1 MSKASRAVKRAE
13 KFTPLA
19 HKYEPPYGPK
29 ATIGKIKG
37 KVQGK

>member
-1 MSKASRAVKRAE
+1 MSKAHKQVKKGE

-29 ATIGKIKG
+29 ARVGKISG
-37 KVQGK
+37 RVQK